1 MMMKRKT
8 TKVRNKKERKRK
20 HKEKINKEGTYPPQ
34 AANYYYRVIRVLPAF
49 CPPTAGYRGADRF
62 AGIFLNYLIYPRY
75 MAKP

>member
-1 MMMKRKT
+1 MKRKT
-8 TKVRNKKERKRK
+8 TKERNKKERKRK
-20 HKEKINKEGTYPPQ
+20 HKEKNKEGTYPPQ
-34 AANYYYRVIRVLPAF
+34 AANYYYRVIRVLLAF